1 MLEVQI
7 GEDAIRIG
15 PRFAVVFQRTLRIPD
30 DGHTYPLPPGL
41 GRFPIRKVSD
51 FAERVPASWDKNG
64 TFIPIYQREALWLG
78 FEGTD
83 WKPNAVKIAAGG
95 INVVSGDRMDDV
107 LRGDPQDYLVCPDQP
122 WIDGF
127 NTGDGRIRQ
136 FVAMPLGRGYTIEGA
151 LTGAE
156 TVGGI
161 QFLVFEPKP
170 GRFPDEPP
178 LRRGPASRGLAGLEA
193 PSEDAEM
200 GLGAGG
206 QMKQRLY
213 PDRHGLE
220 SWDRGQRGAAAVYLV
235 NSADY
240 LAITGDQPPPTPV
253 DARAYAEAG
262 LPWFDLYDEDRGDV
276 PAAERLADA
285 RTIEQR
291 DRELGEGT

>member
-1 MLEVQI
+1 MLEVEI

-15 PRFAVVFQRTLRIPD
+15 PRFAVVFQRTLRLPD
-30 DGHTYPLPPGL
+30 DGQTYPLPPGL
-41 GRFPIRKVSD
+41 GRFPIRKVRD
-51 FAERVPASWDKNG
+51 FPGRVPASWDADG
-64 TFIPIYQREALWLG
+64 AFIPIYQREALWLG

-95 INVVSGDRMDDV
+95 INVVSGHPMDDV
-107 LRGDPQDYLVCPDQP
+107 LRDDPQDYLVCPIQP
-122 WIDGF
+122 WLDGF

-136 FVAMPLGRGYTIEGA
+136 FVAMPLGAGYTIEGA

-161 QFLVFEPKP
+161 QLLVFEPKP

-178 LRRGPASRGLAGLEA
+178 PRRGPQGRGLAGLESA
-193 PSEDAEM
+193 STGAEM

-206 QMKQRLY
+206 QMTQRLY
-213 PDRHGLE
+213 PDRHGVE
-220 SWDRGQRGAAAVYLV
+220 SWDRDRRGGATVYLV

-240 LAITGDQPPPTPV
+240 LAVTGDQPPPTPV

-262 LPWFDLYDEDRGDV
+262 LPWFALYDEERGDV
-276 PAAERLADA
+276 SAAERLADA
-285 RTIEQR
+285 RTVEER
-291 DRELGEGT
+291 DRERGAGA